1 MVVCGR
7 SGSSE
12 EDRSESG
19 VCRSALF
26 VSIPP
31 PSRTPYTLGIRRG
44 GLMNLEDECDAEVRI
59 GLIIVDYLS
68 MGWHKPR

>member
-1 MVVCGR
+1 MVVRGQVR
-7 SGSSE
+7 KI
-12 EDRSESG
+12 DRSPEFAVVHS
-19 VCRSALF
+19 LF
-26 VSIPP
+26 LYHHLRVH
-31 PSRTPYTLGIRRG
+31 RTTLGIRRG